1 MLQYSLSHLA
11 AVWPCK
17 YPYLSNKDIITAVT
31 QSSRWLQGLNK
42 IVVFKGFYKV
52 YLSMKMQD
60 KGISSISVSACNENK
75 HGRLEDSF
83 PEAVPINT
91 FVMEI
96 EDIIVRF

>member
-1 MLQYSLSHLA
+1 
-11 AVWPCK
+11 
-17 YPYLSNKDIITAVT
+17 
-31 QSSRWLQGLNK
+31 
-42 IVVFKGFYKV
+42 
-52 YLSMKMQD
+52 MQD